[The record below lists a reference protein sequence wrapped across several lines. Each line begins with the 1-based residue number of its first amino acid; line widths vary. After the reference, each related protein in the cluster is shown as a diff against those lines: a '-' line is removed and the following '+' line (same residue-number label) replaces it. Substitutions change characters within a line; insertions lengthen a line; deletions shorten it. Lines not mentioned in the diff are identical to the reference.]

1 MNKKFLIVSVA
12 LLAISILG
20 YIYLFRGV
28 DTLRVEVKNYSEK
41 TDTLDIYVEYPQ
53 FPELPKAFNEKIK
66 NTIVEAEEEFKKEAL
81 ENEKMRNETR
91 ETSMPSA
98 EYTFSTEWVPD
109 QLNTDMVSFVI
120 RAWYYTGGAHG
131 GQTIYTFNY
140 DLKKNKEIV
149 LSELFPNSP
158 DYLARISQYAIND
171 LKLSLEQSGGALP
184 SMDMLQA
191 GASPQEENFRLFTLG
206 NQGTITFY
214 FSQYQVAPYVYGE
227 QSVVMPLSYLLEKKN

>member
-1 MNKKFLIVSVA
+1 MSVGVLVLA
-12 LLAISILG
+12 VTGYLLFSNHT
-20 YIYLFRGV
+20 

-66 NTIVEAEEEFKKEAL
+66 NTILDAEAGFKKESL
-81 ENEKMRNETR
+81 ENEKARKETGGAR
-91 ETSMPSA
+91 ASSG

-109 QLNTDMVSFVI
+109 QLNTTMVSFVI
-120 RAWYYTGGAHG
+120 RAWHYTGGAHG
-131 GQTIYTFNY
+131 GQTIYTFSY
-140 DLKKNKEIV
+140 DVKKKKEVV

-171 LKLSLEQSGGALP
+171 LKLTLEQSGGTLP
-184 SMDMLQA
+184 NMDMLQA
-191 GASPQEENFRLFTLG
+191 GASPKEENFMLFTLG
-206 NQGTITFY
+206 SQGSITFY

-227 QSVVMPLSYLLEKKN
+227 QRVVMPLSFLLEKKN